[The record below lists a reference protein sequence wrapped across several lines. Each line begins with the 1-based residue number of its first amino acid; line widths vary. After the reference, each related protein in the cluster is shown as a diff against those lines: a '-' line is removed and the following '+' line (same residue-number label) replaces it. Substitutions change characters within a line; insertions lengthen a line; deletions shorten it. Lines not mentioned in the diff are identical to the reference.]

1 MMFQISTESFRMV
14 LCAAFSACP
23 SSSLKFPSEY
33 LRLVAD
39 MGGRLHVTGTDL
51 DIAVRASTNAYVQK
65 AGEILAPARALVDL
79 VAAMTNEH
87 VLVEVPFE
95 EEILVYA
102 GDDHG
107 LYTLPGRPCEQ
118 FPDPFTRVFSP
129 YAECARTDL
138 ASIDH
143 RVSPVVSADPAR
155 QILHGV
161 FLESG
166 EQEITA
172 VATDGKHL
180 SSLTIPV
187 SWMPHRGKGMILRPA
202 ALSALSSWSHADRIL
217 VSVRS
222 KNDIPQEVLFEPVRS
237 PLDAEADLS
246 IQVWC
251 HLIPG
256 PYPRWR
262 EVVRS
267 ASATEVHVSRPQ
279 IASALARLHTLRPAS
294 AKALG
299 IQTRVVAGGM
309 ELVSILPDGEPSG
322 SEIVRQLSE
331 AGPEWDPTLEIDAI
345 LLHKALQLVP
355 GPRVVLGI
363 SSPREAVHI
372 SMAEP
377 DASRPLVLVMPL
389 TPRKEA

>member
-14 LCAAFSACP
+14 LCAAFSACK
-23 SSSLKFPSEY
+23 SIGY

-51 DIAVRASTNAYVQK
+51 DIAVRASTDAYVGK

-79 VAAMTNEH
+79 VAAMTNEN
-87 VLVEVPFE
+87 VLVEVPFD
-95 EEILVYA
+95 EEILVYTC
-102 GDDHG
+102 DDLA

-118 FPDPFTRVFSP
+118 FPDPFTRIFSP
-129 YAECARTDL
+129 YAECSRSDL

-143 RVSPVVSADPAR
+143 RVSPVVSVDPAR

-161 FLESG
+161 YLEAG
-166 EQEITA
+166 DQEITA
-172 VATDGKHL
+172 VATDGKRL

-187 SWMPHRGKGMILRPA
+187 SWMPHRGKGMILRP
-202 ALSALSSWSHADRIL
+202 SALAAMASWSDADRIL
-217 VSVRS
+217 VSVQS
-222 KNDIPQEVLFEPVRS
+222 KDDIPQEVLFEPARA
-237 PLDAEADLS
+237 PEDAQAGLS

-267 ASATEVHVSRPQ
+267 ASATEVHVSRAE
-279 IASALARLHTLRPAS
+279 IVSALARLHALRPAS

-299 IQTRVVAGGM
+299 IQTRVVAAGV
-309 ELVSILPDGEPSG
+309 ELLSILPDGEPSG

-331 AGPEWDPTLEIDAI
+331 TGPEWDPTIEIDAI
-345 LLHKALQLVP
+345 LLHHALQLVP
-355 GPRVVLGI
+355 GSEVILGL

-372 SMAEP
+372 TMVDP
-377 DASRPLVLVMPL
+377 DAYRPLVMVMPL

>member
-1 MMFQISTESFRMV
+1 MMFQISTESLRMV
-14 LCAAFSACP
+14 LSAAFSACR
-23 SSSLKFPSEY
+23 STSLLTSCGY

-39 MGGRLHVTGTDL
+39 MSGRLHVTGTDL
-51 DIAVRASTNAYVQK
+51 DIAVRASTEAYVQK
-65 AGEILAPARALVDL
+65 AGEILAPARVLVDL
-79 VAAMTNEH
+79 VAGMTCEA
-87 VLVEVPFE
+87 VLVEVPFDE
-95 EEILVYA
+95 DILVYNC
-102 GDDHG
+102 DDLA

-143 RVSPVVSADPAR
+143 RVSPVVSVDPAR

-161 FLESG
+161 YLESG
-166 EQEITA
+166 EEEITA

-202 ALSALSSWSHADRIL
+202 ALATLASWSDADRIML
-217 VSVRS
+217 SVRS
-222 KNDIPQEVLFEPVRS
+222 KDDIPQEVLFEPVRA
-237 PLDAEADLS
+237 PLDAQGDLS

-262 EVVRS
+262 EVLRS

-279 IASALARLHTLRPAS
+279 IVSALARLRALRPSS

-299 IQTRVVAGGM
+299 IKTRAVVGGV
-309 ELVSILPDGEPSG
+309 ELLSILPDGEPSG

-331 AGPEWDPTLEIDAI
+331 TALEWDPTTEIDAI

-355 GPRVVLGI
+355 GSTVILGI

-372 SMAEP
+372 TMAQP
-377 DASRPLVLVMPL
+377 DASKPLVLVMPL